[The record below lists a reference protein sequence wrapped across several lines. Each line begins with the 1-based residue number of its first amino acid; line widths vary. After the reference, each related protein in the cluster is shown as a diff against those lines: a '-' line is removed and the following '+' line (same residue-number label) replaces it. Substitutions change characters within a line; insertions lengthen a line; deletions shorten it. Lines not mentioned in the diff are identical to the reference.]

1 MTDLTLWQSAPL
13 DATVDHI
20 LSRYHDTHRRQF
32 DDFIPLAEKVA
43 AVHADSFPA
52 DIVPLL
58 HAIADELRNHMMKE
72 ERMLFPMIKQGAG
85 RGAAMPIRMMMH
97 EHGEHESAIG
107 QLLALTHDLTPP
119 ENACGSWRKLY
130 EELREFVDDLND
142 HIELENTILFQRAL
156 NS

>member
-1 MTDLTLWQSAPL
+1 
-13 DATVDHI
+13 
-20 LSRYHDTHRRQF
+20 
-32 DDFIPLAEKVA
+32 
-43 AVHADSFPA
+43 
-52 DIVPLL
+52 
-58 HAIADELRNHMMKE
+58 
-72 ERMLFPMIKQGAG
+72 
-85 RGAAMPIRMMMH
+85 MPIRMMMH
-97 EHGEHESAIG
+97 EHGEHESAIS